1 MKKKHAHIIFKNL
14 LFGALVTALLLPLF
28 QHCTGLIRVKKLHGF
43 YETVEAPKFTSE
55 AWFSG
60 SFQSCADEYL
70 NQNFG
75 FRPSFIR
82 LYNQLYYTLFIYARA
97 NGVLSGKSGYLY
109 EKVYIEAHLGRD
121 FIGHEQIQLR
131 VDSLAMIHDTLA
143 AMGKDMVI
151 ILAPGKASF
160 YPEYIP
166 DKFEPEH
173 KTVTNYEA
181 FLKAFKEK
189 NIPLLDF
196 KSWFLQMK
204 PKAQYPLFP
213 KNGIHWSKYGEAL
226 VADSLLTFIG
236 ELRQTKMPQLIID
249 SLSLSTRMRDTDDDI
264 EKGMNLIFDLSD
276 LEMAYPHYRFVS
288 DSTIKQPKVLVIAD
302 SYYWGLFGMGLS
314 REAFDDGDFWYYNE
328 AIHPTAP
335 GKPEFT
341 TEIDYIS
348 ELNKY
353 DVILL
358 LSTDANLFKFP
369 FGFSSMA
376 YPGYFLPQNPEGNK

>member
-1 MKKKHAHIIFKNL
+1 LKKEKTHIIFKNL

-43 YETVEAPKFTSE
+43 YETVEAPKFSSE

-60 SFQSCADEYL
+60 SFQSRADEYL
-70 NQNFG
+70 NQHFG

-82 LYNQLYYTLFIYARA
+82 LYNQLYYTFFTYARA

-109 EKVYIEAHLGRD
+109 EKIYIEAHLGRD
-121 FIGHEQIQLR
+121 FIGQDQIQLR
-131 VDSLAMIHDTLA
+131 VDSLAMIRDTLA
-143 AMGKDMVI
+143 ALGKDMVI

-160 YPEYIP
+160 YPEFIP
-166 DKFEPEH
+166 EQFEPEH
-173 KTVTNYEA
+173 KTITNYEA
-181 FLKAFKEK
+181 FSKAFKEK

-204 PKAQYPLFP
+204 PQAQYPLFP

-236 ELRQTKMPQLIID
+236 ELRQTKMPKLIID
-249 SLSLSTRMRDTDDDI
+249 SISLSTRMRDTDDDI
-264 EKGMNLIFDLSD
+264 EKGMNLIFDLPD
-276 LEMAYPHYRFVS
+276 LEMAYPHYRIVS

-335 GKPEFT
+335 GKPQFT
-341 TEIDYIS
+341 TEIDYIK
-348 ELNKY
+348 ELGNY
-353 DVILL
+353 EVILL
-358 LSTDANLFKFP
+358 LSTDANLYKFP

-376 YPGYFLPQNPEGNK
+376 YPGYFLPQNPVGNK